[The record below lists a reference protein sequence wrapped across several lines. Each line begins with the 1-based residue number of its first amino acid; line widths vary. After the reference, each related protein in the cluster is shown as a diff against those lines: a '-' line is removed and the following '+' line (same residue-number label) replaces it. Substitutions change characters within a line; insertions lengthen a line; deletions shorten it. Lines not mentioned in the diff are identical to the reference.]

1 MRVETI
7 AKKTCT
13 KCGVEKLC
21 PHFSK
26 DKQKR
31 DGLCSACKACDAA
44 ASAARSR
51 AHPEKAKARS
61 AAHYEAN
68 KGKVKEASI
77 DWRVKNPQRFLEA
90 SLIWRSENKSKLAAA
105 NAKWAKA
112 NPEVVRIKSHNR
124 RAKKRMNGGT
134 LSKGLTAKLFAL
146 QGGMCPCCRQPLGV
160 DFQMD
165 HIQPLALGGTN
176 TDDNMQLLRQ
186 RCNGQKHAR
195 HPVDFMQSRG
205 FLL

>member
-7 AKKTCT
+7 GQKTCAR
-13 KCGVEKLC
+13 CRIEK
-21 PHFSK
+21 HVSEFSK

-31 DGLCSACKACDAA
+31 DGLCSACKVCDAA

-51 AHPEKAKARS
+51 FNPSAVKMRS
-61 AAHYEAN
+61 AAHYQAN
-68 KGKVKEASI
+68 KEKVKAASLE
-77 DWRVKNPQRFLEA
+77 WRARNADRFLET
-90 SLIWRSENKSKLAAA
+90 SLIWRAENKDKLAAA
-105 NAKWAKA
+105 DARWAKS
-112 NPEVVRIKSHNR
+112 NPEMVRLKSHNR

-146 QGGMCPCCRQPLGV
+146 QGGMCPCCRQPLGA
-160 DFQMD
+160 DFQLD

-195 HPVDFMQSRG
+195 HPIDFMQSRG